1 MPFQPAP
8 RPVSIL
14 ASALG
19 AGLILAV
26 AGCGQVTPLGPVG
39 DQPQLRQLGSPIV
52 MQAVRVGRPAP
63 AGGCPAGFTKL
74 SAPGQSLACTS
85 PLGTPVTFTSAAVL
99 PGPTVQPVPVGPGPG
114 ASPTDLP
121 SPSAY
126 GLLIAVPTADRA
138 ELTAVTTLAYD
149 AQGAVDVSVAGK
161 TWALPMAMA
170 PLTHSQFT
178 IMLPSKND
186 VLQLQR
192 ILASS
197 G

>member
-1 MPFQPAP
+1 
-8 RPVSIL
+8 
-14 ASALG
+14 
-19 AGLILAV
+19 
-26 AGCGQVTPLGPVG
+26 
-39 DQPQLRQLGSPIV
+39 
-52 MQAVRVGRPAP
+52 MQAVRVRQPTP

-74 SAPGQSLACTS
+74 STPRQSLACTS

-99 PGPTVQPVPVGPGPG
+99 PGPTVQPANPQPVSPGPG
-114 ASPTDLP
+114 AQPVSAPDGP
-121 SPSAY
+121 PSAY
-126 GLLIAVPTADRA
+126 GLLIAVPAADRA

-161 TWALPMAMA
+161 SWALPMAMA

-178 IMLPSKND
+178 IMLPSKDD

-192 ILASS
+192 ILAPS